1 MNVID
6 NYKQELL
13 NLGDPIEMEDD
24 TYFCKFS
31 YNNMPFMIKTN
42 KICVYKK
49 RKKNK
54 DNYVN
59 ISITSKDY
67 LVWFETF
74 YQTCIE
80 TFFERSSDWFEEP
93 LTLSDIE
100 FSFINP
106 LKSNIKDN
114 CFDIQCVTNED
125 RLHIV
130 DTQDNVS
137 TLELLDDCNVIPTFH
152 IKGVKFN
159 SKHFMFDI
167 EVNNI
172 YIIRDETEQDEQN
185 NNELVEQNEQ
195 NNNEH
200 VEQDEQDK
208 QNNNEQVEQDEQDSN
223 EIVNEH
229 FEPNETQELKN
240 DLNELSEFSLST
252 DNLEEMSMDIES
264 NGFYKI
270 YELIDSKIKDNI
282 TQNLQKMF
290 LKKKIKIN
298 IDISDIFDEDE
309 EE

>member
-6 NYKQELL
+6 NYNNELL
-13 NLGDPIEMEDD
+13 NLGDPIEMDD
-24 TYFCKFS
+24 DNYFCKFS

-42 KICVYKK
+42 KICVFKQ

-74 YQTCIE
+74 YRTCIE
-80 TFFERSSDWFEEP
+80 TFFERSADWFEEP

-114 CFDIQCVTNED
+114 CFDIQCITNED

-130 DTQDNVS
+130 DTNDNVC
-137 TLELLDDCNVIPTFH
+137 TLELLEDCNVIPTFH

-172 YIIRDETEQDEQN
+172 YIIREQKD
-185 NNELVEQNEQ
+185 QNEDQ
-195 NNNEH
+195 NDNEESINNTRINENIIKPTDH
-200 VEQDEQDK
+200 TNDHTNTNITQTKLEEMDSDE
-208 QNNNEQVEQDEQDSN
+208 
-223 EIVNEH
+223 
-229 FEPNETQELKN
+229 
-240 DLNELSEFSLST
+240 LNEFSLST

-270 YELIDSKIKDNI
+270 YEMIDSKIKDNI
-282 TQNLQKMF
+282 VQNLQKIF
-290 LKKKIKIN
+290 LKKKIKMN
-298 IDISDIFDEDE
+298 IDILDIFDDE
-309 EE
+309 EEE

>member
-6 NYKQELL
+6 NYKHELL

-49 RKKNK
+49 KKKNK

-114 CFDIQCVTNED
+114 CFDIQCITNED

-172 YIIRDETEQDEQN
+172 YIIRDEEDKQDENELGESNDLVEKVNEDTN
-185 NNELVEQNEQ
+185 NLVEQVTN
-195 NNNEH
+195 
-200 VEQDEQDK
+200 DL
-208 QNNNEQVEQDEQDSN
+208 
-223 EIVNEH
+223 VNEV
-229 FEPNETQELKN
+229 EKDEKISDET
-240 DLNELSEFSLST
+240 NELSEFSLST

-282 TQNLQKMF
+282 IQNLQKVF